1 MWKLVCPTQGEWY
14 HITNLLQVG
23 EIYQYLLENYHKTR
37 IRMIINDG
45 EKMRGVRFK
54 NRSKVEWFKVFAK
67 NCCGT
72 GKFKVRIMEYQDT

>member
-1 MWKLVCPTQGEWY
+1 
-14 HITNLLQVG
+14 
-23 EIYQYLLENYHKTR
+23 
-37 IRMIINDG
+37 MIINDG

-67 NCCGT
+67 NCYGN